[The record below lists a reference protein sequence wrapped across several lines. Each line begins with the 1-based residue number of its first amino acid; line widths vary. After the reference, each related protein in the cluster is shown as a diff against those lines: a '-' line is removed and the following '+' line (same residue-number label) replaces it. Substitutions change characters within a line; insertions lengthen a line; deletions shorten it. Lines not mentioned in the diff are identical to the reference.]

1 MKQTSVKEV
10 LGTDGLLGKA
20 ISDFKPRD
28 IQLQMAEA
36 IEKTLAQLGILIAEA
51 GTGTG
56 KTFAYLVPALLS
68 GSRVIVS
75 TGTKHLQ
82 EQLYYRDLPRLCQ
95 ALHRP
100 VKMALLKG
108 RSNYLCLQRL
118 DRFCQA
124 TSVDVNTRIQLHS
137 IYSWSKQTT
146 QGDIAEFSALTEDAP
161 AWHYATSTV
170 DNCLG
175 QECEFI
181 NQCFLVKARRLA
193 LEADI
198 LVINHHLFFAD
209 AALRDTGFGELLPG
223 SHAIIFDEAHQLPEI
238 ASDYFGHVLS
248 SRQFIELIRDTL
260 LEQMHDASDAD
271 QLKQYALDLEQ
282 IISQMRQ
289 AFPIQDH
296 KGIWANIRYKP
307 QMQQTIDD
315 LYCKMKAF
323 MECLAIHA
331 SRSQGLQSC
340 YDRSQM
346 LLTKLNQIIKTDEP
360 EEIHWYEVKQK
371 YFRLHSTPMSIAKPF
386 QELMQSQKRAWIFT
400 SATLTV
406 DRSFQHFI
414 QHLGIAHAET
424 LQLESPYDY
433 QQQSLLYLPENI
445 PNPDQENFTQMVV
458 SAALPVLKASEGR
471 AFFLFTSHRALQEA
485 AGYLSQQLSYPLLVQ
500 GQVPKRLLLEKF
512 NQLDHAILL
521 GTSSFWEGIDV
532 KGSSL
537 SCVIIEKLPF
547 AMMDDPVLKSRAQM
561 IRQLGEDPFQ
571 YYQLPRAVIM
581 LKQGVGRLIRDE
593 KDRGVLMIGDP
604 RVLQR
609 DYGKVFLQS
618 LPPIPIT
625 RSLGD
630 VENFFN
636 QREIHEN
643 SSARNIDAT
652 V

>member
-1 MKQTSVKEV
+1 MNQNRVAEI

-20 ISDFKPRD
+20 ISDFTPRN

-36 IEKTLAQLGILIAEA
+36 IEKTLVQSEILIAEA

-68 GSRVIVS
+68 GARVIIS

-108 RSNYLCLQRL
+108 RANYLCWQRL
-118 DRFCQA
+118 DRFSYAA
-124 TSVDVNTRIQLHS
+124 TVDVKTRIQLHS
-137 IYSWSKQTT
+137 IYSWAKQSS

-161 AWHYATSTV
+161 AWQYATSTV

-175 QECEFI
+175 QECEFL
-181 NQCFLVKARRLA
+181 NQCFLLKARRLA

-223 SHAIIFDEAHQLPEI
+223 SNAIIFDEAHQLPEI
-238 ASDYFGHVLS
+238 ASDYFGSMLS

-260 LEQMHDASDAD
+260 LEQMHDAADAD
-271 QLKQYALDLEQ
+271 QLKQHALDLEQ

-289 AFPIQDH
+289 AFPAQDH
-296 KGIWANIRYKP
+296 KGIWSHIRYKL
-307 QMQQTIDD
+307 QMQQAIDD
-315 LYCKMKAF
+315 LSSKMALL
-323 MECLAIHA
+323 MECLAVHA
-331 SRSQGLQSC
+331 SRSQGLRSC
-340 YDRSQM
+340 YERCQN
-346 LLTKLNQIIKTDEP
+346 LLAQLNQLIKTDQP

-371 YFRLHSTPMSIAKPF
+371 YFRLHKTPMDVAKPF

-406 DRSFQHFI
+406 DHSFQHFL
-414 QHLGIAHAET
+414 QHLGIEKAKT
-424 LQLESPYDY
+424 LQLDSPYDY
-433 QQQSLLYLPENI
+433 QHQSLLYLPENI
-445 PNPDQENFTQMVV
+445 PNPDHENFTQSVV
-458 SAALPVLKASEGR
+458 TAALPVLKASEGR

-500 GQVPKRLLLEKF
+500 GQAPKRLLLEKF
-512 NQLDHAILL
+512 SQLDNAVLL
-521 GTSSFWEGIDV
+521 GTTSFWEGIDV
-532 KGSSL
+532 KGKSL

-547 AMMDDPVLKSRAQM
+547 AMMDDPVLKSRAQL
-561 IRQLGEDPFQ
+561 IRKLGHDPFH

-581 LKQGVGRLIRDE
+581 LKQGVGRLIRDS

-604 RVLQR
+604 RITQR
-609 DYGKVFLQS
+609 DYGKIFLQS

-625 RSLGD
+625 HSLSD
-630 VENFFN
+630 VENFFTE
-636 QREIHEN
+636 QVSYED
-643 SSARNIDAT
+643 SCT
-652 V
+652 